1 MDIPRSVEG
10 RTVWTA
16 SLTSGSWSWR
26 KMLRLRAVLLPHITF
41 RIGDGTKFSLWH
53 DPWHQLGPLISRYP
67 LGPNV
72 TGTHSAD
79 RLQRMIVDGSWR
91 WPAIP
96 GMGMGRS
103 LTTCPPYM
111 AARILFSGMGQRTLN
126 QWGRI

>member
-1 MDIPRSVEG
+1 MAMIAQKLWEVVRNESRSIWVQWIYHVRLRG

-41 RIGDGTKFSLWH
+41 RIGVGTKFSLWH
-53 DPWHQLGPLISRYP
+53 DPWHQLGPLISWYP

-79 RLQRMIVDGSWR
+79 RLQCMIVDGSW
-91 WPAIP
+91 
-96 GMGMGRS
+96 
-103 LTTCPPYM
+103 
-111 AARILFSGMGQRTLN
+111 Q
-126 QWGRI
+126 